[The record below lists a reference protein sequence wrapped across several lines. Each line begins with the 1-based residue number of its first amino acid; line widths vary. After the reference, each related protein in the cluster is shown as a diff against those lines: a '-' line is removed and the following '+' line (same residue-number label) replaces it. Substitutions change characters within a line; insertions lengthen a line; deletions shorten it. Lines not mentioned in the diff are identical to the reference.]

1 MRLRRVLHSEQ
12 ERGEPAAMI
21 QVQVADPYG
30 VEVRPVESFL
40 LHALWSIGTEI
51 QQQGAVF
58 RLQPERR
65 RSALRMEDR
74 SA

>member
-40 LHALWSIGTEI
+40 RHAKWRIGTAI
-51 QQQGAVF
+51 QQQGAVV

>member
-40 LHALWSIGTEI
+40 RHPMWRIGTAI
-51 QQQGAVF
+51 QQQGAVSVCS
-58 RLQPERR
+58 QKRR